1 MSFLIT
7 FLSILFEILNIAIIA
22 RVLTSWMNIRPDHPI
37 VEFLYQITEPILGPL
52 RNLIPPIGMMDI
64 SPIVAIILL
73 EIIRNIL
80 VSLLRGLA

>member
-73 EIIRNIL
+73 EIVRNIL